1 MEEERLLHSMAV
13 NYYSSGRVEYGNYI
27 PANHAEGSI
36 KHMDKMEMFKL
47 LSLIVYEMQKD
58 KEIAQKLQE
67 AKEEK
72 RQRDENSLKWHR
84 YVENEALI
92 ESGKMSSSSVHTSRH
107 NNLEDEYKQKT
118 KLWTPQGEVSLN
130 NKLMGEL
137 N

>member
-72 RQRDENSLKWHR
+72 RQRDENSLKWHN
-84 YVENEALI
+84 YIQNEALI
-92 ESGKMSSSSVHTSRH
+92 ESGKMSSSSAHVSNHISA
-107 NNLEDEYKQKT
+107 EEEYKRKT
-118 KLWTPQGEVSLN
+118 KLWTPQGEKIIDK
-130 NKLMGEL
+130 KLMEEI